1 MKELEPKQRRFVEE
15 YLFDLNQTNA
25 AIRAGYSARSA
36 ASRAS
41 KLMKQK
47 EVAEAIQAAM
57 AQRSRRTGISQ
68 DRIIEELAKVAFVN
82 PADLMDLNTAKVKDG
97 FSPDDAAAVSNVRY
111 KRSSSEA
118 GSSVERNIDMHNK
131 IKALE
136 LLGKHLGMFT
146 DKVQVEQDTAFNIQ
160 IAGDF
165 DEC

>member
-1 MKELEPKQRRFVEE
+1 MKELEPMQRRFVEE
-15 YLFDLNQTNA
+15 YLFDLNQTKA

-47 EVAEAIQAAM
+47 KVAEAVQTAM
-57 AQRSRRTGISQ
+57 AERSRRTGVSQ

-97 FSPDDAAAVSNVRY
+97 FSAADAAAVSTVRY
-111 KRSSSEA
+111 KRSSSET

-136 LLGKHLGMFT
+136 LLGKHLGMFNDKLSVET
-146 DKVQVEQDTAFNIQ
+146 DTVLKVQID
-160 IAGDF
+160 GDF
-165 DEC
+165 DDC